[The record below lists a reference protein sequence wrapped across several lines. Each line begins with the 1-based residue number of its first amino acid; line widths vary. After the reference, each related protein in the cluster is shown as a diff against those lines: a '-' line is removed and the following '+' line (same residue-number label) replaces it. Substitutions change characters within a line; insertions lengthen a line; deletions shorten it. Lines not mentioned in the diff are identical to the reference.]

1 MLLCRFQTLKH
12 VMNNTVF
19 ISTVGAKKKGLLPG
33 GTGNILLPLI
43 VLVKKDT
50 LATSLAENHFLL
62 ISRHS
67 QASSIL
73 SLPTERNLLSA
84 MELETDHVVTSEVG
98 MGTMISGAVIS
109 HHLTSRA
116 EMSLR
121 WISEVGSHLL
131 LSTGAGICTL
141 ETSGRE
147 KGPLWTSGGG
157 MFPQGTT
164 GTGTRSE

>member
-1 MLLCRFQTLKH
+1 
-12 VMNNTVF
+12 MNNTVF

-43 VLVKKDT
+43 ALLKKDT

-84 MELETDHVVTSEVG
+84 LELEMDHVVTSEVG
-98 MGTMISGAVIS
+98 RGTMISGAEIF

-121 WISEVGSHLL
+121 WISEVGSHTL

-141 ETSGRE
+141 ETSGTE
-147 KGPLWTSGGG
+147 KGHLWTSEVG
-157 MFPQGTT
+157 MFLQWTT
-164 GTGTRSE
+164 GIGRHSV

>member
-1 MLLCRFQTLKH
+1 
-12 VMNNTVF
+12 MNNTVF

-43 VLVKKDT
+43 VLLKKDT

-84 MELETDHVVTSEVG
+84 LELEMDHVVTSEVG
-98 MGTMISGAVIS
+98 RGTMISGAEIS

-131 LSTGAGICTL
+131 LSIGAGICTP

-147 KGPLWTSGGG
+147 KGHLWTSGVG
-157 MFPQGTT
+157 MFLQWTT
-164 GTGTRSE
+164 GTGRRSV

>member
-1 MLLCRFQTLKH
+1 
-12 VMNNTVF
+12 MNNTVF

-43 VLVKKDT
+43 VLLKKDT

-84 MELETDHVVTSEVG
+84 LEPEMDRVVTSEVG
-98 MGTMISGAVIS
+98 KGTMISGAEIS
-109 HHLTSRA
+109 HRLTFRA
-116 EMSLR
+116 EMSLS
-121 WISEVGSHLL
+121 WISEAGNHPLP
-131 LSTGAGICTL
+131 STGAGICTP

-147 KGPLWTSGGG
+147 KGHLWTTGVGTLL
-157 MFPQGTT
+157 QWTT
-164 GTGTRSE
+164 GTGRRSV

>member
-1 MLLCRFQTLKH
+1 
-12 VMNNTVF
+12 MNNTVF

-43 VLVKKDT
+43 VLLKKDT

-84 MELETDHVVTSEVG
+84 LELEMDHVVTSEVG
-98 MGTMISGAVIS
+98 RGTMISGAEIS
-109 HHLTSRA
+109 HHPTSRA
-116 EMSLR
+116 EMSPR
-121 WISEVGSHLL
+121 WSSEEGSPPLP
-131 LSTGAGICTL
+131 SIGAGICTL
-141 ETSGRE
+141 ETTGRE
-147 KGPLWTSGGG
+147 KDRLWSSGVG
-157 MFPQGTT
+157 MFLPWTT
-164 GTGTRSE
+164 GTGRHSV